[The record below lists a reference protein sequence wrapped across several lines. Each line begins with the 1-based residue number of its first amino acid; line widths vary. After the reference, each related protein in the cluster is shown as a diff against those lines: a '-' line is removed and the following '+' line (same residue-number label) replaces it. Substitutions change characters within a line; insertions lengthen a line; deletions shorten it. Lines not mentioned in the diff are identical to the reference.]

1 MLPILW
7 RDVSCSLIH
16 RLLPPGAGRV
26 HGRGLRVAGA
36 KWAICVCIRFVFR
49 SYSLRILLVFSSHFP
64 LVLPPGLGRACVIP
78 NEPMAGVDGARWAGI
93 QMKTRFSRELR
104 GACRAAPSAGHFIG
118 VEFSALSF
126 MAQTFGPDRLRRV
139 GGHLT
144 CLTRAGSLLCSRA
157 PLTEWFLTQR

>member
-1 MLPILW
+1 VKPPSSDLPA
-7 RDVSCSLIH
+7 RCRPVASQ
-16 RLLPPGAGRV
+16 A
-26 HGRGLRVAGA
+26 HGRCYCFL
-36 KWAICVCIRFVFR
+36 FVFR